1 MGKEI
6 MNRLVSALL
15 VSSTL
20 FLAQSCSTLGQSGD
34 ASVEGDKHHGHHNH
48 NEHGHNHGSHGHGN
62 KPSVNTKA
70 ILTTPSTINLDK
82 PNNLVIDIQDSE
94 GNAVPDFEVFQEKL
108 MHLIVVSDDL
118 DFYDH
123 IHPDYKGNGRF
134 EVEANFPKPGDYT
147 LFSDY
152 KPTGKP
158 ERVSV
163 VKVKAPGTSSSI
175 TEIEIKNAKVFG
187 KTKVELSFDK
197 PKVQANEEVMISFN
211 LKNAANNNPVND
223 LQPYLGEAGHLVIVK
238 KSESITA
245 SDYIHAHALPG
256 KTTEPIRFAT
266 QFPEKGTY
274 KVWGQ
279 FKRNGEIVTADFW
292 VNAL

>member
-1 MGKEI
+1 

-20 FLAQSCSTLGQSGD
+20 FLAQSCSTPVQSGD

-48 NEHGHNHGSHGHGN
+48 NEHGHHHGSHGHGN

-82 PNNLVIDIQDSE
+82 PNNLVIEIQDSE
-94 GNAVPDFEVFQEKL
+94 GNAVPDFEIFQEKI

-134 EVEANFPKPGDYT
+134 EVEANFPQPGNYT

-152 KPTGKP
+152 KPTGNP

-163 VKVKAPGTSSSI
+163 LKVKAPGNSSSL
-175 TEIEIKNAKVFG
+175 TDIEIKNTKVFG
-187 KTKVELSFDK
+187 NTKVELSFDQ
-197 PKVQANEEVMISFN
+197 PKVKANEEVMISFK
-211 LKNAANNNPVND
+211 LKDATNNNPVTD

>member
-1 MGKEI
+1 

-20 FLAQSCSTLGQSGD
+20 FLAQSCSTPVQSGD

-48 NEHGHNHGSHGHGN
+48 NEHGHHHGSHGHGN
-62 KPSVNTKA
+62 KPSVKTKA
-70 ILTTPSTINLDK
+70 ILTTPSTITLDK

-94 GNAVPDFEVFQEKL
+94 GNAVPDFEVFQEKI

-134 EVEANFPKPGDYT
+134 EVEANFPKPGNYT

-152 KPTGKP
+152 KPTGNP

-163 VKVKAPGTSSSI
+163 LKVKAPGTSSSLNDR
-175 TEIEIKNAKVFG
+175 EIKNTKVFG

-211 LKNAANNNPVND
+211 LKDAANNNPVND
-223 LQPYLGEAGHLVIVK
+223 LQPYLGEVGHLVIVK

-266 QFPEKGTY
+266 QFPETGTY